1 MVTDKPKS
9 FKKTILNFPK
19 LSETAHQIFARSSK
33 DLNHDDDK
41 TDRILDKMAIKHNQQ
56 IPHNHFRKDWQRRV
70 RVHFDQPGRKLR
82 RRNARLSKAAA
93 VAPRPVDKL
102 RPIVRCPTIK
112 YNRRVRAGRGFTLTE
127 LKEAGIPRK
136 LAPTIGISVDPR
148 RQNLSTESLAVNVDR
163 LKAYRARLIL
173 FPRKLGKHN
182 VKAALPIANTE
193 SAFSEIKK
201 GDMPSAIEGGAYR
214 KLRDTRSEARNAGK
228 REKRAREK
236 ADEAAAAKK

>member
-1 MVTDKPKS
+1 
-9 FKKTILNFPK
+9 
-19 LSETAHQIFARSSK
+19 
-33 DLNHDDDK
+33 
-41 TDRILDKMAIKHNQQ
+41 MAIKHNQQ

-136 LAPTIGISVDPR
+136 LAPTIGISVDSR
-148 RQNLSTESLAVNVDR
+148 RQNLSTESLSVNVAR

-173 FPRKLGKHN
+173 FPRKLGQHKKEDASKEDLSTAKSGVTRVKHG
-182 VKAALPIANTE
+182 LPIINVE
-193 SAFSEIKK
+193 HEIKEISK
-201 GDMPSAIEGGAYR
+201 GDMPAAIEGGAYR
-214 KLRDTRSEARNAGK
+214 KLRDARSEARLVGK
-228 REKRAREK
+228 REKRAKDK